1 MNRADQAPEPSIEEL
16 LASIR
21 LIISDADKQ
30 GGPLARES
38 RSLSGPA
45 GGYPAPG
52 AHGEVPADEV
62 FDLTDELV
70 FPEEGGRA
78 QPGTPP
84 AAPRAQPGADVYAG
98 QHPHLGPRRGPV
110 PDAAQVLRPEAR
122 NGAPGPGAATAPVWS
137 RRELPPGA
145 AQAPSAPRLRQEP
158 PTARPMARNWAGDI
172 QMPVSEHGPV
182 PLFPTPPGNSQS
194 EAPVAAGADGRAN
207 APAEIEVQAAQPE
220 GDGSAAVAVLAQSIA
235 RSAIGVLKARELEDA
250 TQVDFERLDAGSKAD
265 VAERFAAAIE
275 SVAQAVHDG
284 QDEAFLTEVIDAQIF
299 EPEPPQPTVRIAGT
313 PAPATEAAGEAN
325 AEVPVPMPE
334 APAEVATWEVKAEA
348 PEPMPEAAARAEAP
362 APMPEAAA
370 RAEAPA
376 QTEAFAEAEVCAGP
390 EIEVQA
396 PTQPAPEPVAAAVA
410 IPETPPA
417 SFAPAKPSAAPA
429 PVAMQPL
436 AQAQFMGAAQAP
448 ASAQNGGPLE
458 AAVRDMLRPL
468 LVQWLNENMPR
479 ILENA
484 IRDEIAV
491 RGLLPKSDS

>member
-30 GGPLARES
+30 GGPLPRES

-45 GGYPAPG
+45 GGYPASG
-52 AHGEVPADEV
+52 ATGEVSGDEI

-84 AAPRAQPGADVYAG
+84 AAARAQPGLDMMYAG
-98 QHPHLGPRRGPV
+98 QPPHLGPRRGSV
-110 PDAAQVLRPEAR
+110 PDAAQVLRPEVR
-122 NGAPGPGAATAPVWS
+122 DGTQGPGAATAPVWS
-137 RRELPPGA
+137 RRELPPG

-182 PLFPTPPGNSQS
+182 PLFPTLPGNSQP
-194 EAPVAAGADGRAN
+194 EAPAAEADGRADT
-207 APAEIEVQAAQPE
+207 PAEIEVQAAQPQ

-235 RSAIGVLKARELEDA
+235 RSAIGVLEARELEDA
-250 TQVDFERLDAGSKAD
+250 TQVDFEHLDAGSKAE

-284 QDEAFLTEVIDAQIF
+284 QDEAFLTEVIDAQVF
-299 EPEPPQPTVRIAGT
+299 EPEPQKQPAVRNAGALAPAKET
-313 PAPATEAAGEAN
+313 AREVKTEAPAPR
-325 AEVPVPMPE
+325 PE
-334 APAEVATWEVKAEA
+334 APAKETAREVKAEA
-348 PEPMPEAAARAEAP
+348 PAPQPEAPAKAAPWEVKAVAPAPRPGAPARAEAP
-362 APMPEAAA
+362 AK
-370 RAEAPA
+370 
-376 QTEAFAEAEVCAGP
+376 AEVRTKP
-390 EIEVQA
+390 EVEVQA
-396 PTQPAPEPVAAAVA
+396 PAQPAPEPVAAAVVK
-410 IPETPPA
+410 PETPA
-417 SFAPAKPSAAPA
+417 SVSPAKASAAPT
-429 PVAMQPL
+429 PVAAQPL

-448 ASAQNGGPLE
+448 VAAQTGGPLE
-458 AAVRDMLRPL
+458 TAVREMLRPL